1 MLHQKSA
8 NTLNRSWPWLKLK
21 ADYSHKLVRGLSL
34 IFIAT
39 QLAFLAFYASKA
51 QQKETDS
58 CSEEIFNVS
67 QEMQHAYGL
76 NVTQPWTEAVNDAET
91 PYPGSNARLFGMLAT
106 FNNKNAYERKVAL
119 KTEDFMNSPG
129 IQLRLATRVINACPL
144 TSKVSFGIVNS
155 GYWVWFFRM
164 PSGKAKAGIPLD
176 CGRAKNSNVGMPWG
190 YFSLC

>member
-1 MLHQKSA
+1 
-8 NTLNRSWPWLKLK
+8 
-21 ADYSHKLVRGLSL
+21 
-34 IFIAT
+34 
-39 QLAFLAFYASKA
+39 
-51 QQKETDS
+51 
-58 CSEEIFNVS
+58 
-67 QEMQHAYGL
+67 MQHAYGL
-76 NVTQPWTEAVNDAET
+76 NVAQPWTEAVNDAET

-129 IQLRLATRVINACPL
+129 IQLRLATRTINACPL

-164 PSGKAKAGIPLD
+164 PSGKVKAGIPLD
-176 CGRAKNSNVGMPWG
+176 CGRANNSNVGMQWG